1 MKVYG
6 VVCSRDEAGYWNA
19 SVPEVPGAHT
29 FARRLDQIP
38 GLIIEALKLF
48 PEEVPAQFDVE
59 LNPQLPDPMEELVR
73 RTNELREQARRTT
86 EQANEQTRTAA
97 ATLRNGGLPMRDVGQ
112 LLHVSHQR
120 VGQLLGAKARL
131 PGGGSPTAPLR

>member
-59 LNPQLPDPMEELVR
+59 LNPQLPDPMEQLVR
-73 RTNELREQARRTT
+73 RTTELREHAQHIT

-97 ATLRNGGLPMRDVGQ
+97 AALRSQGLPLRDVGQ

-120 VGQLLGAKARL
+120 VGQLLDA
-131 PGGGSPTAPLR
+131 SPRFPDR